1 MAPADS
7 SGLLGR
13 REECRVL
20 DELVSSVRAG
30 RSASMV
36 LRGEAGIGKTELLQY
51 LLEHSSGCRTLT
63 ATGIQSEMELS
74 YAGLHQLC
82 GPLLTELHRLPEPQA
97 NALATAFGLRTGDV
111 PDRFLVGLATLSL
124 LAAAAEKQPLVCI
137 VDDAQWM
144 DQASALTLAFVARR
158 LLAES
163 VLIVF
168 AVRHEALDEILAG
181 LPELTVAG
189 LSRSAARQLLDSVV
203 PGRLDNAV
211 RDRILAEA
219 RGNPLAILELP
230 YGLTAVE
237 LAEGF
242 GEVDARPLRGQIEQG
257 FHRRVES
264 LPEDT
269 RRILVTAAA
278 DPVGDAALLRSA
290 AERLG
295 VDLHTAL
302 SQGDAAE
309 LVDVGTH
316 VRFRHPLVRSA
327 IYRTAPV
334 ADRLEAHRVLAEST
348 DADVDPD
355 RRAWHRAQASPGPDE
370 DVAIELERS
379 AARAQARGG
388 VAAMAAFLET
398 ASALTPD
405 PATRS
410 QRALDAA
417 QAKIRA
423 GAFEQAAALLE
434 IAESGPNDEYRRA
447 RTNLLNAQ
455 IALAYGRGSEAT
467 PLLLSAARQFER
479 FDVVLARE
487 TYLEAVSAA
496 IFAGNLAHD
505 PSGRDVG
512 MAARA
517 APLSRGPLAPD
528 MLLDALATRLADGYA
543 VSMRSVSAVLKILS
557 EEDTSAQQ
565 SQRWLLLA
573 GILAADLWDLGRW
586 HDVAARHVAITRD
599 TGALSELPLALDSC
613 AVTHVFAGELATASS
628 LVDEVATVSA
638 AIGANQPPF
647 GMLALAA
654 IRGRE
659 SEARALI
666 EGTVQGATA
675 LGQGLGVTV
684 ARYHHAVLCN
694 GLAQYEEAASA
705 ARAAGAQP
713 QDYGAPRWALA
724 ELVEASART
733 GATHVANEALE
744 ELIAATQTSGTE
756 WALGVEA
763 TSRALLSKGPLAED
777 LYREGIERL
786 SRTDVR
792 VGLARTHLLYGE
804 WLHREDRRRD
814 ARAQLGKA
822 YELLTQFGAEAF
834 AERAR
839 RELKATGA
847 TIRRRSA
854 VSRTDL
860 TAQEEQIARLAADGL
875 TNPEIGARLFLSPH
889 TIDWHLRKVYSK
901 LGISSRREIV
911 TALPETTSTSA

>member
-1 MAPADS
+1 MAPVDS

-13 REECRVL
+13 HHECRAL
-20 DELVSSVRAG
+20 DDLVSGVKAG

-51 LLEHSSGCRTLT
+51 LLEHASGCRTLT
-63 ATGIQSEMELS
+63 TTGVQSEMELS

-82 GPLLTELHRLPEPQA
+82 GPLLTDLHRLPEPQA
-97 NALATAFGLRTGDV
+97 NALATAFGLRTGGV
-111 PDRFLVGLATLSL
+111 PDRFLVGLAALGL
-124 LAAAAEKQPLVCI
+124 LAAAAEKQPLICI
-137 VDDAQWM
+137 VDDTQWM

-168 AVRHEALDEILAG
+168 AVRHGALGDVLAG

-189 LSRSAARQLLDSVV
+189 LSTSAADQLLDSVV
-203 PGRLDNAV
+203 PGRLDHAV

-219 RGNPLAILELP
+219 RGNPLALLELP
-230 YGLTAVE
+230 YGLTAAE

-242 GEVDARPLRGQIEQG
+242 GHADAPGLRGQIEEG
-257 FHRRVES
+257 FHRRVGS
-264 LPEDT
+264 LPDDT

-278 DPVGDAALLRSA
+278 EPMGDAALLRRA

-295 VDLHTAL
+295 IDLHTAL
-302 SQGDAAE
+302 SHGDAAD
-309 LVDVGTH
+309 LVAVGTH
-316 VRFRHPLVRSA
+316 VLFRHPLVRSA
-327 IYRTAPV
+327 VYRTASV
-334 ADRLEAHRVLAEST
+334 TDRQEAHRVLAEST

-355 RRAWHRAQASPGPDE
+355 RRAWHRAQASSGTDE

-398 ASALTPD
+398 ATALTPD
-405 PATRS
+405 PGRQS
-410 QRALDAA
+410 RRALNAA
-417 QAKIRA
+417 QAKILA
-423 GAFEQAAALLE
+423 GAFEQADALLV
-434 IAESGPNDEYRRA
+434 IAEAGSYDEFGRA
-447 RTNLLNAQ
+447 RTDLLNAQ
-455 IALAYGRGSEAT
+455 VALAHGRGSEAT
-467 PLLLSAARQFER
+467 PLLLSAAQQFER
-479 FDVVLARE
+479 LDAVLARE

-496 IFAGNLAHD
+496 IFAGGLAHN
-505 PSGRDVG
+505 PSGRAVG

-517 APLSRGPLAPD
+517 APLSQRSLAPD

-543 VSMRSVSAVLKILS
+543 AAMPSVSAVLKILS

-586 HDVAARHVAITRD
+586 HSVAARHVAITRD

-613 AVTHVFAGELATASS
+613 AVTHVFAGELTTASS

-638 AIGANQPPF
+638 AIGGNQPPF

-654 IRGRE
+654 VRGRE

-684 ARYHHAVLCN
+684 ARYHQSVLCN
-694 GLAQYEEAASA
+694 GLGQYEEAVSA
-705 ARAAGAQP
+705 ARAAAAQP
-713 QDYGAPRWALA
+713 QDFGAPRWALA

-733 GATHVANEALE
+733 GATEVADAALE
-744 ELIAATQTSGTE
+744 ELIAATQTSGTD

-763 TSRALLSKGPLAED
+763 SSRALLSNGPLAES

-786 SRTDVR
+786 SRTEVR
-792 VGLARTHLLYGE
+792 VGFARTHLLYGE
-804 WLHREDRRRD
+804 WLHRENRRGD
-814 ARAQLGKA
+814 ARTQLGKA

-839 RELKATGA
+839 RELKAAGA
-847 TIRRRSA
+847 TVRRRSA
-854 VSRTDL
+854 VRRTDL
-860 TAQEEQIARLAADGL
+860 TAQEEQIARLAGEGL
-875 TNPEIGARLFLSPH
+875 TNTEIGARLFLSPH

-901 LGISSRREIV
+901 LGISSRKEIAP
-911 TALPETTSTSA
+911 ALPEAASTSA